1 MTPIR
6 RPKPAPLRQVADR
19 GEYASIL
26 IVTAEGDSRLDPM
39 HTRKMVARLGEAQ
52 CDPSRPI
59 LLRIERRAGHGRQP
73 RHQVVGE
80 LSDDMAFL
88 FKELGLS

>member
-1 MTPIR
+1 
-6 RPKPAPLRQVADR
+6 
-19 GEYASIL
+19 
-26 IVTAEGDSRLDPM
+26 M